1 VDRKSLILENLKS
14 QIDFGRY
21 TACEGILFVGSED
34 SFLGSKSRSA
44 IRVRRHKPE
53 SVELLPSY
61 GMVCVITIYLGCM
74 VSRYSVSQH
83 FPALARDRYTA
94 GKRRYKS

>member
-1 VDRKSLILENLKS
+1 MDRESLILENLKS
-14 QIDFGRY
+14 QINFGRY
-21 TACEGILFVGSED
+21 TACEGILLVGSKD
-34 SFLGSKSRSA
+34 SFLSSKSRSA
-44 IRVRRHKPE
+44 IRIRCHEPK

-61 GMVCVITIYLGCM
+61 GMVCVITTYLGCM

-94 GKRRYKS
+94 GKHRYKS